1 MRLHQMVLE
10 WSHRIR
16 IYRTLGGDT
25 VRIGDLVY
33 DVVTESM
40 WIIIAKWWCPLSEED
55 LFDIVKVDEPD
66 MAVVINEDVIAYMR
80 ADFLKRT

>member
-1 MRLHQMVLE
+1 MQ
-10 WSHRIR
+10 
-16 IYRTLGGDT
+16 
-25 VRIGDLVY
+25 IGDLVY

-66 MAVVINEDVIAYMR
+66 MEVVINEEVIAYMR